1 MIAAENDGMG
11 VRRKPVKNSTWLAH
25 ATTATPPDFPANR
38 CSNKKGSPDD
48 RRKHHA
54 VLHVKGSAETG
65 SLAMKYSQER
75 VLPES
80 VSSDRGRD
88 AKSPGEIPVRGLRD
102 VFWRVIEAIMA
113 DRVTLIAAG
122 VTYYL
127 LLSLFPALAALVAL
141 YGFVADPST
150 IMGHVGFLA
159 SVFPPG
165 SFDLILNQLTALTL
179 QKASTLSFAF
189 FAGLVVAIWSANSG
203 MKAIFDAMNVAYRE
217 KEKRSFVRLNLLSLT
232 FTFGGLIIAIVLIA
246 AIGVLPAVLSYL
258 WLDRWQELLARFARW
273 PLVLVLVGCG
283 IALIYRFGPSR
294 AQAKFRWLNWG
305 VVLSTLLWM
314 SASILFSFYIEN
326 FANYNATYGTLG
338 ALIGMMVW
346 VWISV
351 IILIVGAELNAE
363 LEHQTACDSTTGS
376 PQPMGNRGAFVAD
389 TLGKTVD

>member
-1 MIAAENDGMG
+1 M
-11 VRRKPVKNSTWLAH
+11 
-25 ATTATPPDFPANR
+25 
-38 CSNKKGSPDD
+38 
-48 RRKHHA
+48 
-54 VLHVKGSAETG
+54 
-65 SLAMKYSQER
+65 
-75 VLPES
+75 
-80 VSSDRGRD
+80 SSDRGRD

-102 VFWRVIEAIMA
+102 VFWRVIEAITA

-141 YGFVADPST
+141 YGFVADPQQLWDT
-150 IMGHVGFLA
+150 LA
-159 SVFPPG
+159 SGKCLSTWIVRPHTQSVDCSYTAKGFHAEFCVLCRPRCSDLECQQWHEGDIRCYERCISGKGETELCTPEPLISDIYIRWAYYRHRSYRGHRSASSRFVISLAG
-165 SFDLILNQLTALTL
+165 SM
-179 QKASTLSFAF
+179 
-189 FAGLVVAIWSANSG
+189 AGA
-203 MKAIFDAMNVAYRE
+203 
-217 KEKRSFVRLNLLSLT
+217 
-232 FTFGGLIIAIVLIA
+232 
-246 AIGVLPAVLSYL
+246 
-258 WLDRWQELLARFARW
+258 LARFARW

>member
-1 MIAAENDGMG
+1 MNK
-11 VRRKPVKNSTWLAH
+11 RREPI
-25 ATTATPPDFPANR
+25 
-38 CSNKKGSPDD
+38 
-48 RRKHHA
+48 
-54 VLHVKGSAETG
+54 
-65 SLAMKYSQER
+65 
-75 VLPES
+75 LPES
-80 VSSDRGRD
+80 VGSDRGRD
-88 AKSPGEIPVRGLRD
+88 AKSPGEIPARGLRD
-102 VFWRVIEAIMA
+102 VFWRVIEAVMV

-150 IMGHVGFLA
+150 IMGHIGFLA

-165 SFDLILNQLTALTL
+165 SFDLILNQLTALTQ
-179 QKASTLSFAF
+179 QKTSTLSFAF
-189 FAGLVVAIWSANSG
+189 FTGLVVAIWSANSG
-203 MKAIFDAMNVAYRE
+203 MKAVFDAMNVAYQE
-217 KEKRSFVRLNLLSLT
+217 KEKRSFVSLNLLSLT

-246 AIGVLPAVLSYL
+246 AIGVLPAALSYL

-283 IALIYRFGPSR
+283 IAVIYRFGPSR
-294 AQAKFRWLNWG
+294 EQAKFRWLSWG
-305 VVLSTLLWM
+305 VVFSTLLWM
-314 SASILFSFYIEN
+314 AASILFSFYIEN

-363 LEHQTACDSTTGS
+363 LEHQTARDSTTGS